1 MSSLVIID
9 YIFLLII
16 LVMAVTAT
24 VKGFL
29 GEVFSKAAIFLGI
42 ILALIFYGKMMPFMA
57 KYISVP
63 FVQALLSFVAIFI
76 GVYLIIRL
84 IQLILKK
91 ILLSGSIMKGLDKSL
106 GFFLGIIEGFI
117 VVFLVLFVLNML
129 PWENVRALSNGSIF
143 QKMFLKIMSDPAK
156 YMNLGVPV

>member
-9 YIFLLII
+9 YIFMLII
-16 LVMAVTAT
+16 AAMAIMAT
-24 VKGFL
+24 IKGFL
-29 GEVFSKAAIFLGI
+29 GEVFSKAAFFLGI
-42 ILALIFYGKMMPFMA
+42 ILALIFYGKLMPLMA
-57 KYISVP
+57 KYVSVP
-63 FVQALLSFVAIFI
+63 FVQALLSFVTIFI

-84 IQLILKK
+84 VQLILKK

-129 PWENVRALSNGSIF
+129 PWENVRAISNGSIF
-143 QKMFLKIMSDPAK
+143 QNMFLKIMSNPAK
-156 YMNLGVPV
+156 YMNLGATA